1 MNLIRG
7 WFASLCLGLILL
19 CAGTLFLMG
28 WPGVPGIAVNTPIWA
43 HLLLWTVLA
52 ASVIALSLWLVR
64 QLGAE
69 PGRLGDVS
77 RLLVAGRLHEAHALL
92 RSGGRGIWG
101 RLAEVV
107 ELLRSSEQQRAEAAW
122 RDEGL
127 ALIHETV
134 RHDYAPRE
142 LADRVAISLAR
153 YLELSGIGVYTLE
166 PLQSPTDEGAAP
178 ASPAVQLQRLGMANG
193 LPVRMPRVL
202 ACSSSDLQRLA
213 TGESLLRRHVIPASL
228 IEEIDCAYGSEI
240 VLVPFV
246 IESQARGALLM
257 VVPQAQL
264 AGLAVL
270 MASGSTAIA
279 VALQSSLNRQ
289 TLQASLERANEL
301 TEELQRHHEKL
312 QASEMALKKQMAYVN
327 DILSNMHSGL
337 VVVDR
342 SGRIQDCNPALLNM
356 TGFARDVL
364 IGEPSSVLFEEDETR
379 LLSIFKGYGQM
390 LTRLGVEEPD
400 AYRNLLSDSLLGA
413 FLIDSH
419 GTIQAVNQ
427 RFVQLSGYPSAL
439 LVGRA
444 LRDLVPPSSAQSMEV
459 LAELMTADETFYR
472 SGVGQPLALL
482 SRDGRTIEV
491 EVSLI
496 THRFMGELTTLA
508 LVRTERDLPWG
519 VVNSTALQKLTPG
532 DEDAMVA
539 KLRNLSGTHIPVRV
553 TSSFLVDASGMPQ
566 QTVINL
572 IDVSSLVNKS
582 EEIRAQHQLL
592 EMTMDA
598 MQDGVLRIDRKGKVV
613 SANPMALDLL
623 GLDKSAMARQHVYD
637 LLPGEQQGHDLAYW
651 LPLRGDLLLRRLV
664 QDLHANPEL
673 VQSLPIPL
681 LFANR
686 LGRLKWATPTACA
699 LLGLNVPPQSAAEPH
714 MLAEQTTREL
724 LALRASPKRADDEDV
739 PPIVDVSW
747 RAGNAPVMRLP
758 TMMIDTADAS
768 NEELMVWL
776 IPDLDALST
785 FMIRRAHN
793 IEWTILQ
800 TLEGLLVPVI
810 LTASPLEDPYNRL
823 TGAVVTIKD
832 MREIKDKEAENLR
845 MIQKIEQSQRLEAL
859 GQLAAGVAH
868 DFNNLLGVIQN
879 HAELVEMK
887 LGSDTKAA
895 KNLSAIQ
902 QATTRARDIV
912 LKLNALGRER
922 KRLDE
927 DGSVHDEQ
935 EVQTWFEVAP
945 LVQETQGLLQAS
957 LKGIDIQ
964 VNLDESVSGLLIRG
978 QSGALQQVL
987 VNLCVNGS
995 HAIGDRRNGL
1005 ITLDV
1010 ARASEGQIRLA
1021 VTDNGSGIPPEIMS
1035 RIFEPFFTTKEVGK
1049 GTGLGLSM
1057 VRSIVTQ
1064 MGGSIDCQSEVG
1076 KGSCFSILLPC
1087 VAQ

>member
-1 MNLIRG
+1 MNLIRR
-7 WFASLCLGLILL
+7 SLAWIGLGSIVVCAVALL
-19 CAGTLFLMG
+19 LVG
-28 WPGVPGIAVNTPIWA
+28 WPGMLPMAEAVPRWVQILLW
-43 HLLLWTVLA
+43 LLLV
-52 ASVIALSLWLVR
+52 ASAVALRIWSTE

-69 PGRLGDVS
+69 PGSLGHVT
-77 RLLVAGRLHEAHALL
+77 RLLVSGRLQEAQKLLHA
-92 RSGGRGIWG
+92 GGHGTWG
-101 RLAEVV
+101 RLAE
-107 ELLRSSEQQRAEAAW
+107 LAEALRRNEQFQAERAW
-122 RDEGL
+122 RDQGL

-134 RHDYAPRE
+134 RHDHTPKE
-142 LADRVAISLAR
+142 LAQQMTRSLAR
-153 YLELSGIGVYTLE
+153 HLELAGCAIYTLDPDKSQAALHLLGTDGGLQVVMPQAIDCSPE
-166 PLQSPTDEGAAP
+166 CQEELVAGAPLLRGHAIPAA
-178 ASPAVQLQRLGMANG
+178 
-193 LPVRMPRVL
+193 VL
-202 ACSSSDLQRLA
+202 AQ
-213 TGESLLRRHVIPASL
+213 V
-228 IEEIDCAYGSEI
+228 DCAYGWEV
-240 VLVPFV
+240 VLAPFV
-246 IESQARGALLM
+246 IESRVRGALLM
-257 VVPQAQL
+257 VSPQAQVAAL
-264 AGLAVL
+264 EDL
-270 MASGSTAIA
+270 MALGSTAIA
-279 VALQSSLNRQ
+279 VALQSSLGQQ
-289 TLQASLERANEL
+289 TLQASLLRANDL
-301 TEELQRHHEKL
+301 TRELQQHHEKL
-312 QASEMALKKQMAYVN
+312 QSSEAALKKQMSYVN
-327 DILSNMHSGL
+327 DILSNMHSAL

-342 SGRIQDCNPALLNM
+342 SGRIQDCNQALLNM

-364 IGEPSSVLFEEDETR
+364 IGESSGVLFEEDETR

-390 LTRLGVEEPD
+390 LTRLGVENPE
-400 AYRNLLSDSLLGA
+400 AYRNFLSESLLGA
-413 FLIDSH
+413 LLIDSH
-419 GTIQAVNQ
+419 GCIQAVNQ
-427 RFVQLSGYPSAL
+427 RFAQLSGYSVSMLTGKPAL
-439 LVGRA
+439 E
-444 LRDLVPPSSAQSMEV
+444 LVPPSATLSMEV
-459 LAELMTADETFYR
+459 LAEMMAADETFYR
-472 SGVGQPLALL
+472 SGMGQPLEML

-496 THRFMGELTTLA
+496 THRFMGEITTLV
-508 LVRTERDLPWG
+508 LVRTDRDLPWG

-539 KLRNLSGTHIPVRV
+539 KLRNLSGEHIPVRV
-553 TSSFLVDASGMPQ
+553 SSAFLVDASGMPQ

-598 MQDGVLRIDRKGKVV
+598 MQDGVLRIDRKGKLV

-623 GLDKSAMARQHVYD
+623 GLDKSAMARQHVHD

-651 LPLRGDLLLRRLV
+651 LPLRADLLLRRLV

-699 LLGLNVPPQSAAEPH
+699 LLGLSTPPQSASEPH
-714 MLAEQTTREL
+714 LLAEQTTREL
-724 LALRASPKRADDEDV
+724 LALRALPQSPESEDA
-739 PPIVDVSW
+739 PAIVDVSW

-776 IPDLDALST
+776 IPDLDALT
-785 FMIRRAHN
+785 AFMIRRAHN
-793 IEWTILQ
+793 IEWTVLQ
-800 TLEGLLVPVI
+800 KTDGLLVPVI

-832 MREIKDKEAENLR
+832 MREIKEKEAENLR

-887 LGSDTKAA
+887 LGSETKAA
-895 KNLSAIQ
+895 KNLSAIL

-945 LVQETQGLLQAS
+945 LIQETQGLLQAS
-957 LKGIDIQ
+957 LKGIEIQ
-964 VNLDESVSGLLIRG
+964 VSVEEAASRVLIRG

-1005 ITLDV
+1005 IKLEVSRPAD
-1010 ARASEGQIRLA
+1010 GQIRLA
-1021 VTDNGSGIPPEIMS
+1021 VTDNGSGIPPDIMS

-1076 KGSCFSILLPC
+1076 KGTCFSVLLPC
-1087 VAQ
+1087 VAP